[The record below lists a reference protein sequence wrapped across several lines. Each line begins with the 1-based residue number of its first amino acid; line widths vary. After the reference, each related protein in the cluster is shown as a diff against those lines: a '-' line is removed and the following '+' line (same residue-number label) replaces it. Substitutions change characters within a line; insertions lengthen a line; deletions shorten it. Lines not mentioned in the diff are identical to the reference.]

1 MDNFI
6 NFLNVKVVP
15 VANKLGAQRHMMAI
29 RKGIIS
35 TLPLT
40 IVGSFF
46 TIINNIPIEAVAK
59 MLEPYKDILDIP
71 FRYTVGILALYA
83 AFGIASSLADY
94 YKLDKL
100 TNGTLAVLAF
110 LISAAAP
117 IQVTDNVKGVIDA
130 GRYINIAN
138 LSASSLFAS
147 IVTGLLTVEI
157 YRFFKEKNITIK
169 MPAGVPP
176 EVSNSF
182 VALFPAAFIL
192 LFFWF
197 IRYVLNFNISTFL
210 TTILMPLKGVLVG
223 NSLFGGLL
231 TILLITGFWTL
242 GIHGAAILAPI
253 TRPFWEMS
261 IAQNMGEF
269 TNGTSAHQLSTI
281 FTEQFLQ
288 WFLWIGGAGGTLAL
302 VVLFMFS
309 KSAYLKDLGKLSFLP
324 GLFNINEPIIFGA
337 PIVMNP
343 ILGIPFILGP
353 LVTGTLSYVL
363 TITGVV
369 PMMMARLPFTVPS
382 PLGAFVSTDWS
393 IPALILV
400 FVNFLIDLAIYYP
413 FFKVFEKQQ
422 LEKE

>member
-6 NFLNVKVVP
+6 NFLNVKIVP
-15 VANKLGAQRHMMAI
+15 VANKMGAQRHMMAI